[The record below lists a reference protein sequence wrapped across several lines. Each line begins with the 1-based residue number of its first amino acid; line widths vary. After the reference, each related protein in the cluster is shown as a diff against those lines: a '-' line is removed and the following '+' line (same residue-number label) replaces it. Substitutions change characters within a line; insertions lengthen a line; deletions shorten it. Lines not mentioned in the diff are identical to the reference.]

1 MPVNLGSGAGAGAGA
16 GGGALNNNYSLPFA
30 PALTFSSDKALA
42 TLLDEI
48 RTVLARGKMDEQ
60 WDQRMNA
67 LKKMEGLV
75 HGGATSMPCFTGS
88 LRAMRDALLE
98 QLDDRRSA
106 IVRQTCHLLA
116 VLAADL
122 GRSIESFI
130 EPILPALFSVAK
142 ISILIMSDSADA
154 AVKEILA
161 NCPSSKLLARV
172 MTAAASDRSTKLRT
186 YCAEHV
192 CTCLSSWDA
201 SHVSP
206 RIAEV
211 EETVLKN
218 CRDAQ
223 AEVRAAGRRCYGVL
237 AQGWP
242 ASARRLLSK
251 CDPSLQRALQEAA
264 SAAPAARGGSS
275 AAASAAPSARSS
287 SSASSARSGSSV
299 AATSA
304 PSARVGGSA
313 TAGAPRRMAVPT
325 RESSEETSRSSSRDA
340 ETMGGISVRRGAV
353 RAPVAVRDSQDG
365 GGAHVSHAP
374 PAGLS
379 AARRVKL
386 DVPRRVEPAT
396 APAQPK
402 KTAAVAVSGATA
414 PAPNSASEP
423 RRPASASSTQAQ
435 RAVPEPAAS
444 VPVAQPPPQQ
454 QQQQLELEQQQ
465 QEMARSPEENVAAGL
480 ATLASPPGTLD
491 WSSKVAAILLL
502 REAVPLLDDPTA
514 DADAVLEMAIAHV
527 SDAHVKVSAASLEL
541 LAATLPV
548 SPSAALSNLDNL
560 LPPLFVRLVDTR
572 EAVRTLSAS
581 ALDGVLEATRGGGAG
596 PALVS
601 SLLASLDAMRVPK
614 GKLAVLEFAIRA
626 LRPESGAA
634 GSLRPWVSRVAPLVA
649 DKNASLRAAATASLV
664 NLHENVD
671 ADSVLG
677 HLASSPVAEAAS
689 LVRAMS
695 PHIFDLST
703 RLQSYKQKM
712 LAPTQHV
719 PSVPAAPSSVAAE
732 PAVVVAPAAAVSAPA
747 PAASQPPSRSLSPLE
762 NAASGH
768 DAELSRLFA
777 DVSRDPSRAHEA
789 LAKLANMA
797 HAARKVLRETGKE
810 APWVARYFTQTVS
823 VSVDQLGGHARAVTR
838 ELALLVLRELAV
850 ASPTTFA
857 TQAMELTLPRILRLS
872 SDRDVHVAAASEETA
887 ESLVGTILSL
897 DNADSRNHLLSIL
910 VAQLPER
917 GESANAP
924 AHLPRVVSL
933 ISQLCKSMG
942 TEALMEATP
951 RVLPGLFESFHSP
964 VSDVRKSVVF
974 CLVDMYCILRDWL
987 WPHLAPLTTSQM
999 KLVSI
1004 YISRRR
1010 EAAATKEDTI
1020 GGKTTTQAEGKENDV
1035 PTTIVA

>member
-1 MPVNLGSGAGAGAGA
+1 
-16 GGGALNNNYSLPFA
+16 
-30 PALTFSSDKALA
+30 
-42 TLLDEI
+42 
-48 RTVLARGKMDEQ
+48 
-60 WDQRMNA
+60 
-67 LKKMEGLV
+67 
-75 HGGATSMPCFTGS
+75 
-88 LRAMRDALLE
+88 
-98 QLDDRRSA
+98 
-106 IVRQTCHLLA
+106 
-116 VLAADL
+116 
-122 GRSIESFI
+122 
-130 EPILPALFSVAK
+130 
-142 ISILIMSDSADA
+142 
-154 AVKEILA
+154 
-161 NCPSSKLLARV
+161 
-172 MTAAASDRSTKLRT
+172 
-186 YCAEHV
+186 
-192 CTCLSSWDA
+192 
-201 SHVSP
+201 
-206 RIAEV
+206 
-211 EETVLKN
+211 
-218 CRDAQ
+218 
-223 AEVRAAGRRCYGVL
+223 
-237 AQGWP
+237 
-242 ASARRLLSK
+242 
-251 CDPSLQRALQEAA
+251 
-264 SAAPAARGGSS
+264 
-275 AAASAAPSARSS
+275 
-287 SSASSARSGSSV
+287 
-299 AATSA
+299 
-304 PSARVGGSA
+304 
-313 TAGAPRRMAVPT
+313 
-325 RESSEETSRSSSRDA
+325 
-340 ETMGGISVRRGAV
+340 
-353 RAPVAVRDSQDG
+353 
-365 GGAHVSHAP
+365 
-374 PAGLS
+374 
-379 AARRVKL
+379 
-386 DVPRRVEPAT
+386 
-396 APAQPK
+396 
-402 KTAAVAVSGATA
+402 
-414 PAPNSASEP
+414 
-423 RRPASASSTQAQ
+423 
-435 RAVPEPAAS
+435 
-444 VPVAQPPPQQ
+444 
-454 QQQQLELEQQQ
+454 
-465 QEMARSPEENVAAGL
+465 MARSPEENVAAGL

>member
-1 MPVNLGSGAGAGAGA
+1 
-16 GGGALNNNYSLPFA
+16 
-30 PALTFSSDKALA
+30 
-42 TLLDEI
+42 
-48 RTVLARGKMDEQ
+48 
-60 WDQRMNA
+60 
-67 LKKMEGLV
+67 
-75 HGGATSMPCFTGS
+75 
-88 LRAMRDALLE
+88 
-98 QLDDRRSA
+98 
-106 IVRQTCHLLA
+106 
-116 VLAADL
+116 
-122 GRSIESFI
+122 
-130 EPILPALFSVAK
+130 
-142 ISILIMSDSADA
+142 
-154 AVKEILA
+154 
-161 NCPSSKLLARV
+161 
-172 MTAAASDRSTKLRT
+172 
-186 YCAEHV
+186 
-192 CTCLSSWDA
+192 
-201 SHVSP
+201 
-206 RIAEV
+206 
-211 EETVLKN
+211 
-218 CRDAQ
+218 
-223 AEVRAAGRRCYGVL
+223 
-237 AQGWP
+237 
-242 ASARRLLSK
+242 
-251 CDPSLQRALQEAA
+251 
-264 SAAPAARGGSS
+264 
-275 AAASAAPSARSS
+275 
-287 SSASSARSGSSV
+287 
-299 AATSA
+299 
-304 PSARVGGSA
+304 
-313 TAGAPRRMAVPT
+313 
-325 RESSEETSRSSSRDA
+325 
-340 ETMGGISVRRGAV
+340 
-353 RAPVAVRDSQDG
+353 
-365 GGAHVSHAP
+365 
-374 PAGLS
+374 
-379 AARRVKL
+379 
-386 DVPRRVEPAT
+386 
-396 APAQPK
+396 
-402 KTAAVAVSGATA
+402 
-414 PAPNSASEP
+414 
-423 RRPASASSTQAQ
+423 
-435 RAVPEPAAS
+435 
-444 VPVAQPPPQQ
+444 
-454 QQQQLELEQQQ
+454 
-465 QEMARSPEENVAAGL
+465 
-480 ATLASPPGTLD
+480 
-491 WSSKVAAILLL
+491 VAAILLL

-514 DADAVLEMAIAHV
+514 DADAVLAMAIAHV

-719 PSVPAAPSSVAAE
+719 PSVAAPSSVAAE
-732 PAVVVAPAAAVSAPA
+732 PAVVVAPAAPAAAAATATVASTVSVKPQTRPAVSAPA

-850 ASPTTFA
+850 ASPTMFA

-1010 EAAATKEDTI
+1010 EAAAANTNTAATKEDTI

>member
-1 MPVNLGSGAGAGAGA
+1 
-16 GGGALNNNYSLPFA
+16 
-30 PALTFSSDKALA
+30 
-42 TLLDEI
+42 
-48 RTVLARGKMDEQ
+48 
-60 WDQRMNA
+60 
-67 LKKMEGLV
+67 
-75 HGGATSMPCFTGS
+75 MPCFTGS

-106 IVRQTCHLLA
+106 IVRQTSHLLA

-186 YCAEHV
+186 YCAKHV
-192 CTCLSSWDA
+192 RTCLSSWDA